1 MDSKIV
7 ERLNKPVEPR
17 TRKGKGGVTF
27 SYVTGTSVVDALN
40 EAFEYEWSSEVMETT
55 KEDGYVITRV
65 RISVNLKNPDGSTST
80 VYKEAFGGA
89 EIKKRSSD
97 GSYLDL
103 SNDYKT
109 AMTSALKKAA
119 EQFGIALH
127 LDEYA
132 NDYSNE
138 KKHSPA
144 VYQKPT
150 TTYTSSKPT
159 PTMITDTHNPKATGS
174 VVIKAKKPEETT
186 NNENMAAAK
195 KMLAEMSAPAP
206 APTLAATAPVEV
218 SAPTVED
225 PESDRPKEFPKTTG
239 TTSDIVNDMQVS
251 AIRQLCVKAGVS
263 LEEAL
268 TEAIKFGGVDK
279 NCLGKPAEEFSKA
292 QAISLIKYLVSPKT
306 AE

>member
-1 MDSKIV
+1 MDGKIV

-40 EAFEYEWSSEVMETT
+40 EAFDYEWSSEVMETT
-55 KEDGYVITRV
+55 KEDGYVVTRV
-65 RISVNLKNPDGSTST
+65 RISVYLKSADGSVNT

-132 NDYSNE
+132 NEYSTD
-138 KKHSPA
+138 KKYSP
-144 VYQKPT
+144 VSYQKPSN
-150 TTYTSSKPT
+150 TYTSKPT
-159 PTMITDTHNPKATGS
+159 PTTITDTYNPKATGS

-186 NNENMAAAK
+186 NDENMAAAK
-195 KMLAEMSAPAP
+195 KMLAEMSASTPVSVEAP
-206 APTLAATAPVEV
+206 SV
-218 SAPTVED
+218 SAPTAPIEATAP
-225 PESDRPKEFPKTTG
+225 PEEARPVQFPRTTG
-239 TTSDIVNDMQVS
+239 TTSDLANDMQIS
-251 AIRQLCVKAGVS
+251 AIGQLCIKAGTTLEDAVS
-263 LEEAL
+263 
-268 TEAIKFGGVDK
+268 EAIKFGGVDK
-279 NCLGKPAEEFSKA
+279 GCLGKAAEELSKA
-292 QAISLIKYLVSPKT
+292 QAVSLIKYLVSPKT